1 MRRYLE
7 LVCAIFVTIVVLLTG
22 CQANQ
27 PDLPEEV
34 SFDQLFASPGQYDG
48 KEIVLDGYYFAGFE
62 TIVIAE
68 EMEYSGYAE
77 GNLIPSGRLIWVDG
91 GMPIEIYAQ
100 LYRQDMMGP
109 EERYGKIRL
118 TGRFEYGGKY
128 GHLGSFDCQ
137 VVLEEAELLPWSPPA
152 PTPTGE
158 ATIRSHSKN
167 SWCYRKL
174 CM

>member
-1 MRRYLE
+1 MRRYLI
-7 LVCAIFVTIVVLLTG
+7 LVCAIFVTIVLLLTS

-27 PDLPEEV
+27 PDVPEEV
-34 SFDQLFASPGQYDG
+34 TFDQLLANPGQYGG
-48 KEIVLDGYYFAGFE
+48 KEIVLDGYYFASFE
-62 TIVIAE
+62 TILIAE

-77 GNLIPSGRLIWVDG
+77 GHLIPSGRLIWVDG

-118 TGRFEYGGKY
+118 TGRFEYGGEY
-128 GHLGSFDCQ
+128 GHLGGFDYQ
-137 VVLEEAELLPWSPPA
+137 INLEEAELLPWSPPA

-158 ATIRSHSKN
+158 ADYSFSFED
-167 SWCYRKL
+167 
-174 CM
+174 